1 MELNPSRTV
10 NMELAE
16 NINVHF
22 YGNTPAPSSEVE
34 QEESNNDSI
43 NSYMAR
49 DDTEEISSRQDPK
62 IKRTRSTFQ
71 FENCQHLHI

>member
-1 MELNPSRTV
+1 MELNQSSSV

-16 NINVHF
+16 NPNVNFHD
-22 YGNTPAPSSEVE
+22 NTSAPSSEVE

-43 NSYMAR
+43 NSNMAR
-49 DDTEEISSRQDPK
+49 DDAEEIPSQQDPK